1 MLDSRFTT
9 HLRYACRRLAKSPGF
24 SATAILSLAL
34 GIGATTAIFSL
45 VNAVL
50 LRPMPV
56 RAPEEVVEIYQSTPD
71 YQYSV
76 FSYPDYR
83 DLRDA
88 TQGVFTGVVASR
100 LVPTQMDGE
109 GGVEPLVGE
118 LVSGNYFPLLGIE
131 AYMGRTLLP
140 EDDVTPGGHPVVM
153 VSYDAWQKQLAADP
167 QVLGRELRLG
177 GRVYTIVGVAP
188 PEYTGAQRALAPAI
202 FAPMMMVNEL
212 MPGDS
217 DNLEARGNHSIFVK
231 GRLAPGVPL
240 ARAQGVADG
249 LAARLLEADTEDWDP
264 QTSFLF
270 VPHSEVIIFPPMD
283 RFLRAGSWLL
293 MVVVGLVLLMACT
306 NLASFLLARSLDRR
320 KEIALRLVLG
330 ANRRSLAGQMV
341 SETMLLSLLGGVAG
355 LGLAVFLL
363 RLLTQADLPL
373 PLPINLDLMPDA
385 KVLAF
390 SLGVSVLAGL
400 LLGLAPILQ
409 NLRGDLAPTLQGET
423 AGSGQGGKLKLR
435 NALVVAQV
443 AISMLLLLA
452 AGLFL
457 RSMQSIQTVDPGF
470 GHQPSALLNFL
481 VPATRFDEASGRA
494 VVERLVADIAALPGV
509 QAVGLTDNLHLTV
522 TNTQGI
528 EFNVDGLEPPP
539 GRDGH
544 GADRATIDDG
554 FLAAVGIE
562 IVEGRNFDSR
572 DQPDGQPV
580 AIVSQALVQKM
591 WPSASA
597 NGRSSGALGKMLRS
611 TGGGEDDLLIVGV
624 AADAKVR
631 SLGEAPRPFVY
642 LPYSQDYTSYLTAV
656 AQTAVDPSA
665 TALQM
670 MQTARRLESDL
681 FVMETETMERHLGI
695 VLLPA
700 RLSAV
705 VLGAFAA
712 LALTLAAVGLYGIV
726 RYAVVQR
733 RREVG
738 IRISMGAD
746 SKSVVGLMMS
756 SGLKLVALG
765 SAIGVVLALVV
776 SRLLSSLLFGVEA
789 ADPMTFVLVPA
800 LLLLV
805 SALAALL
812 PALAASRVDPATV
825 LRAE

>member
-1 MLDSRFTT
+1 MFDSRFSS
-9 HLRYACRRLAKSPGF
+9 HLRYACRRLIKSPGF

-50 LRPMPV
+50 LRPSPV
-56 RAPEEVVEIYQSTPD
+56 ADPHEVLEIYESTPD
-71 YQYSV
+71 YEYSI

-88 TQGVFTGVVASR
+88 SKEIFTGVVASR
-100 LVPTQMDGE
+100 LVPIQLDSGA
-109 GGVEPLVGE
+109 GVESLMGE
-118 LVSGNYFPLLGIE
+118 AVTGNYFPLLGIE
-131 AYMGRTLLP
+131 AHLGRTLQP
-140 EDDVTPGGHPVVM
+140 EDDLTPGGHPVVM
-153 VSYDAWQKQLAADP
+153 LSYDAWQRRFAADP
-167 QVLGRELRLG
+167 QIVGKEVRLG
-177 GRVYTIVGVAP
+177 GRAYTVVGVAP
-188 PEYTGAQRALAPAI
+188 AAYTGAQRALAPAI
-202 FAPMMMVNEL
+202 FAPMMMINEL
-212 MPGDS
+212 MPGDG
-217 DNLEARGNHSIFVK
+217 DGLEARGSHSFFVK
-231 GRLAPGVPL
+231 GRLAPGVEL
-240 ARAQGVADG
+240 ARAQGVLDG

-264 QTSFLF
+264 QTSFLLL
-270 VPHSEVIIFPPMD
+270 PHDEVIIFPPMD

-330 ANRRSLAGQMV
+330 ANRRNLAGQML
-341 SETMLLSLLGGVAG
+341 SETLLLGVLG
-355 LGLAVFLL
+355 GLAGFGLAMLLL
-363 RLLTQADLPL
+363 RLLMQADLPL
-373 PLPINLDLMPDA
+373 PLPIELDLRPDGV
-385 KVLAF
+385 VLAF
-390 SLGVSVLAGL
+390 SIGVSLLTGC

-443 AISMLLLLA
+443 AMSMLLLLA

-457 RSMQSIQTVDPGF
+457 RSMQRIQAVDPGF
-470 GHQPSALLNFL
+470 GHQPSALLDLL
-481 VPATRFDEASGRA
+481 VPSTHFDETSGRA
-494 VVERLVADIAALPGV
+494 AMARLVTELEALPGV
-509 QAVGLTDNLHLTV
+509 GAVGLTDNLHLNV
-522 TNTQGI
+522 TNIQGM
-528 EFNVDGLEPPP
+528 EFNVDGLEPPT

-544 GADRATIDDG
+544 SADRSTIDAG
-554 FLAAVGIE
+554 FLDAVGIE
-562 IVEGRNFDSR
+562 ILEGRNFDAR
-572 DQPDGQPV
+572 DRPDSQRV
-580 AIVSQALVQKM
+580 AIVNQALARAM
-591 WPSASA
+591 WPSAS
-597 NGRSSGALGKMLRS
+597 GRGSEAVGKMLRPVA
-611 TGGGEDDLLIVGV
+611 ERHEDLLVIGV
-624 AADAKVR
+624 TADAKIR

-642 LPYSQDYTSYLTAV
+642 LPYSQAYSSFVIVV
-656 AQTAVDPSA
+656 AQTAVDPEA
-665 TALQM
+665 TAMQMLQTVR
-670 MQTARRLESDL
+670 QTEPDL
-681 FVMETETMERHLGI
+681 FIMETKTMQQHLGI

-700 RLSAV
+700 RLSAL

-746 SKSVVGLMMS
+746 SKSVVGLMMF

-765 SAIGVVLALVV
+765 SAIGLLLALAV

-789 ADPMTFVLVPA
+789 LDPTTFLLVPSV
-800 LLLLV
+800 LLLV
-805 SALAALL
+805 SALAALF